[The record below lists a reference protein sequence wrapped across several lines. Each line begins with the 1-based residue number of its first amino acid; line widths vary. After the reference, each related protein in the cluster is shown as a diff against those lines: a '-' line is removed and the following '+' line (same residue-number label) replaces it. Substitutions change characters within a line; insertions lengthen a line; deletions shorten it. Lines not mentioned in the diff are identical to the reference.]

1 MLSLNSD
8 RERNETVFSK
18 MNSHINHL
26 QTKAAENP
34 LSESEKVLEMED
46 VIDVCKQQIHNF
58 D

>member
-18 MNSHINHL
+18 MNTHINQL

-46 VIDVCKQQIHNF
+46 VIDVCKQ
-58 D
+58 